1 MKVAGEP
8 IDASAV
14 GDAEEAYRRLRA
26 TIKFSQR
33 ETPVRTVLIVDVDRD
48 EPSPVA
54 RKLAGAFVI
63 GGDPSVYVDAYVR
76 GSLHEGPGL
85 SEVISGDLAVD
96 ELRGGT
102 EAGAVT
108 LGPGQSADPDML
120 MSERL
125 RPAFDALTEKFRFV
139 TISCAPL
146 PQYGDALA
154 IAPRVDAVILTIAQG
169 DTRRARAV
177 EAREALER
185 VGAPVLGFVMIEQP
199 RRWF

>member
-1 MKVAGEP
+1 MAGDLDNP
-8 IDASAV
+8 NTATDGA
-14 GDAEEAYRRLRA
+14 EAYRRLRA
-26 TIKFSQR
+26 TIKFAQR

-54 RKLAGAFVI
+54 RKLAGAFVF
-63 GGDPSVYVDAYVR
+63 GGDPSVHVDAHVR

-85 SEVISGDLAVD
+85 SDVIRGDLAVD

-108 LGPGQSADPDML
+108 LGPGRDAEPDIL

-125 RPAFDALTEKFRFV
+125 RPALDALTEKFRFV
-139 TISCAPL
+139 IISCAPL

-169 DTRRARAV
+169 RTHRAKAV

-185 VGAPVLGFVMIEQP
+185 VGAPVVGFVMIEQG